1 MARIVRSFI
10 LVDLLLQRYLYL
22 IFHFLGTMLKSLHLA
37 LIFVV
42 SLHGFG
48 QDDRQT
54 YYERSGYLRTPR
66 YDETMEYCR
75 RLSAMSPLLTM
86 GSFGKSAQGRDLAF
100 IVADRDGLADPDS
113 IRAAGRIIVLIQ
125 ACIHPG
131 ESEGKDAGLM
141 LMRDLAFRTVAAS
154 GLKEVLDRL
163 SIVFI
168 PIFNVD
174 GHERFGPHNRI
185 NQNGPE
191 EMGWRVTANNLNLN
205 RDFLKADTPE
215 MRAWLK
221 MFSRWMPEFFID
233 THTTDGA
240 DYQYSLTYLV
250 EIFGNMDEGLTRWAK
265 DTYIPALEANMAEAG
280 FPVFPYV
287 DFRNWHD
294 PRSGLTSEVAP
305 PMLSQGYTALRNRP
319 GLLIETHMLKPYRVR
334 VSSTYACI
342 VTTLR
347 ILSDQA
353 AELVKLERQAD
364 DWVSSPGFLNA
375 PFPLQFQVFENDSTM
390 VKFMGYDYTME
401 KSGISGGYWF
411 SYNQTPAEMTLPWF
425 RTNQPVFSVS
435 LPAAYLIPAE
445 WQNVITRLEA
455 HGIRMTFLKSERK
468 ATVSTYRFN
477 NAKWQVNP
485 YEGRHPLTQF
495 GYEEISEER
504 MFPAG
509 SAVVEVSQ
517 PAARI
522 IAHLLEPKGNGSFV
536 YWGFFDATFEQKEYA
551 ENYVLEKMA
560 LKMLE
565 DDPGLRKEFEDKKT
579 ADTVFARN
587 PQQILNWFYA
597 RSPYFDQRR
606 NIYPVGRIME
616 REQLEALL
624 RE

>member
-1 MARIVRSFI
+1 MLKI
-10 LVDLLLQRYLYL
+10 LQFALLLL
-22 IFHFLGTMLKSLHLA
+22 MSLP
-37 LIFVV
+37 
-42 SLHGFG
+42 GWG
-48 QDDRQT
+48 QDQWQT
-54 YYERSGYLRTPR
+54 YYERSGCLSTPR
-66 YDETMEYCR
+66 YDETMAYCR
-75 RLSAMSPLLTM
+75 RLSDASPLITM
-86 GSFGKSAQGRDLAF
+86 AAFGKSAQGRDLAF
-100 IVADRDGLADPDS
+100 IVADRDGLSDPDS
-113 IRAAGRIIVLIQ
+113 IRAKGRIIILVQ

-141 LMRDLAFRTVAAS
+141 LMRDLAFQTGTTSRLK
-154 GLKEVLDRL
+154 GLLDHL
-163 SIVFI
+163 SVVFI
-168 PIFNVD
+168 PILNAD
-174 GHERFGPHNRI
+174 GHERFGPYNRI

-215 MRAWLK
+215 MQAWLR
-221 MFSRWMPEFFID
+221 MFSRWLPEFFID

-265 DTYIPALEANMAEAG
+265 EKYIPVMERSMAEAG

-342 VTTLR
+342 ATTLG

-364 DWVSSPGFLNA
+364 DWVSSPGFLKE

-390 VKFMGYDYTME
+390 VEFMGYDYTLE
-401 KSGISGGYWF
+401 KSGISGGTWF
-411 SYNQTPAEMTLPWF
+411 SYNNTQVNMSLPWF
-425 RTNQPVFSVS
+425 SRNQPVFSVS
-435 LPAAYLIPAE
+435 LPAAYIIPAE
-445 WQNVITRLEA
+445 WQSVISRLEA
-455 HGIRMTFLKSERK
+455 HGILMSRLTSDRK
-468 ATVSTYRFN
+468 VTVSTYRFKN
-477 NAKWQVNP
+477 PKWQVNP
-485 YEGRHPLTQF
+485 YEGRHPLTQIA
-495 GYEEISEER
+495 YDEVTEER
-504 MFPAG
+504 VFPAG

-522 IAHLLEPKGNGSFV
+522 IAHILEPKGNGSYV

-560 LKMLE
+560 VKMLE
-565 DDPGLRKEFEDKKT
+565 DDPALKREFEEKKA
-579 ADTVFARN
+579 ADTVFAKN
-587 PQQILNWFYA
+587 PQQILYWFYA

-606 NIYPVGRIME
+606 NIYPVGRIMDPG
-616 REQLEALL
+616 QLDALL
-624 RE
+624 RD